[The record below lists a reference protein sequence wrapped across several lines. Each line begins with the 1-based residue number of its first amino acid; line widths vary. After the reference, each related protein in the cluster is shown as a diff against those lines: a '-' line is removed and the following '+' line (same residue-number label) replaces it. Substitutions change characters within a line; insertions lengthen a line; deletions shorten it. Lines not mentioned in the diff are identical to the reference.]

1 MRVLTLGLIV
11 LSAPALAA
19 ETGTDAAAAAANA
32 AANAAAKAAP
42 AQEAPAAPEKAAP
55 AAPAP
60 TTPSSVTE
68 ITLEAAMA
76 IQLQNSKA
84 LGLTVY
90 KGQAMLL
97 PGLNELGLPAK
108 LPDPVMPGIDET
120 AAATLPPSDAKAKA
134 DAAADAAS
142 Q

>member
-11 LSAPALAA
+11 LSTPALAA
-19 ETGTDAAAAAANA
+19 ETGTDAAAAAANT
-32 AANAAAKAAP
+32 AAKAAP
-42 AQEAPAAPEKAAP
+42 AQEAPGAPEK

-134 DAAADAAS
+134 DAAADAAA